1 MTKQGKLYWMKER
14 LRTWVLIILSFLFVV
29 VVSGV
34 GGVWA
39 EYCDEY
45 GDKSGDEYYN
55 CLETEKNKLL
65 EESRML
71 REATAPL
78 EEELNRLMKKI
89 TSFQYQIDQAKAR
102 QIEIGVEIGERE
114 DSLSE
119 QYLILAEK
127 TREYYKRLRSTSFL
141 SQLLSSM
148 GTGATTREMA
158 YRNDANER
166 DRQIILQLS
175 GEIGDLERDKME
187 LEEQKGILAGLQ
199 AELNKEADFYGGE
212 VAKAKDYQAVLSSQ
226 IASLSAKQ
234 QQVLA
239 EKLGSLNL
247 PSSLGAGPLYCTDD
261 RNLNPGFSPAFA
273 FYTFGIPH
281 RVGMSQYGAYG
292 RANEGQTYDQI
303 LRAYYNFD
311 GYEDKG
317 STTIRVN
324 NGNGINQGS
333 VIWTGSL
340 EDYVKRIYEIPA
352 SWPMASLQAQAIA
365 ARSYALAATSNGANS
380 ICANQWCQVFKTDP
394 KGGDWEGAVNA
405 TAGKVMVSGGEIIT
419 AWYASTAGG
428 YTFTNA
434 DIWWGTQRPWTKR
447 LRDTNGDVG
456 SFSDLLS
463 KAYDRDSPC
472 FYAAQ
477 GWRSEYGNS
486 AWLKS
491 EEVADIANVILL
503 ARKDSGTKSHLY
515 QVDKPN
521 PEGVENWDMERVK
534 SELRSRNETPLNS
547 VNDVSVSGVDW
558 GTGLTGSIT
567 INGDT
572 RSVNFERD
580 EFKDFFNLRAP
591 ANIQIV
597 GGLFNIERK

>member
-1 MTKQGKLYWMKER
+1 MKER

-39 EYCDEY
+39 EYCEEY
-45 GDKSGDEYYN
+45 GDKSGDGYYN
-55 CLETEKNKLL
+55 CLEVEKNKLL

-71 REATAPL
+71 RDATAPL
-78 EEELNRLMKKI
+78 EEELDRLRKKI
-89 TSFQYQIDQAKAR
+89 SSFQYQINQAKAI
-102 QIEIGVEIGERE
+102 QDEIGVEIEERE

-148 GTGATTREMA
+148 GTGSTMREMA

-175 GEIGDLERDKME
+175 GEIGSLERDKIE
-187 LEEQKGILAGLQ
+187 LEEQKGVLAGLQ
-199 AELNKEADFYGGE
+199 AELDKEVDFYGGE
-212 VAKAKDYQAVLSSQ
+212 VAKAKDYQSVLSSQ

-234 QQVLA
+234 QQILA

-292 RANEGQTYDQI
+292 RANAGQTYDEI

-311 GYEDKG
+311 GYEDRG
-317 STTIRVN
+317 SVTIRVN

-333 VIWTGSL
+333 VIWSGSL

-365 ARSYALAATSNGANS
+365 ARSYALATTSNGANS
-380 ICANQWCQVFKTDP
+380 ICDNQHCQVFKTDP
-394 KGGDWEGAVNA
+394 KGGDWEGAV
-405 TAGKVMVSGGEIIT
+405 TGTTGKVMMSGGEIVT

-434 DIWWGTQRPWTKR
+434 DIWGGSQRSWTKR

-456 SFSDLLS
+456 SFGDLLS

-486 AWLKS
+486 AWLKQ

-503 ARKDSGTKSHLY
+503 TRKDSGTRSHLY

-547 VNDVSVSGVDW
+547 VNDVSISGVDW
-558 GTGLTGSIT
+558 GTGLTTSVT

-572 RSVNFERD
+572 RSVNFGRD

-591 ANIQIV
+591 ANIQSV
-597 GGLFNIERK
+597 GGLFNVERK